1 MGERGSFAKPSIL
14 PGPAAP
20 DRAGRRAL
28 LAPALALLAL
38 GALHALAFA
47 PWPAWWLQIAALA
60 AGLRLIMIAAPRGRR
75 AVFGLAF
82 AFALGHF
89 SAGLCWLHVSM
100 HDHGGMPWL
109 LAALALV
116 AFCAYLA
123 VFPAAACALTLG
135 GGRGRDGPM
144 APSPPQSTALAAP
157 ATAAWWVVAALC
169 GAWTLAEL
177 ARGWLFTG
185 FPWLAV
191 GYAHLDGPLAA
202 IAPLLGAH
210 GVGAAAVA
218 VAAIVAQAALPGLDT
233 RQRAA
238 RAGAAAAALAACVPL
253 GTLEFVRPAGDLLS
267 VRLVQGNVAQSLK
280 FEPGAAVAAMRAY
293 ARHVTESRAALTVLP
308 ETAWVTPWSATPD
321 TIRDEIMTALRAR
334 GAALA
339 LGVPLVDPS
348 ADGGLRITNSVLLL
362 DGGPGGG
369 RYDKQHLVP
378 FGEFIPWGFAW
389 FVRMMRIP
397 LGSFARGEPPQP
409 PFTVGG
415 LRIAANICYEDL
427 FGGEIAAAVRAP
439 ASAGVLL
446 NVSNIAWF
454 GDSHALPQHLEISR
468 MRALETGRPMLR
480 ATNTGVTASI
490 DHRGRVLAR
499 LPNQREAVL
508 DTRVQATA
516 GTTPFVAAGDAPIA
530 ALAAVL
536 LVAAAMAARARRRNP
551 IQ

>member
-1 MGERGSFAKPSIL
+1 MSVGL
-14 PGPAAP
+14 
-20 DRAGRRAL
+20 
-28 LAPALALLAL
+28 LALLLTTTVSTQAPKSTGTAFLKPAIL
-38 GALHALAFA
+38 GFTFGLGWFVAGVSWLFISMHRYGGLPA
-47 PWPAWWLQIAALA
+47 PLA
-60 AGLRLIMIAAPRGRR
+60 ATALLI
-75 AVFGLAF
+75 
-82 AFALGHF
+82 
-89 SAGLCWLHVSM
+89 
-100 HDHGGMPWL
+100 
-109 LAALALV
+109 
-116 AFCAYLA
+116 FCAYLA
-123 VFPAAACALTLG
+123 LFPAAA
-135 GGRGRDGPM
+135 
-144 APSPPQSTALAAP
+144 SALASARCRP
-157 ATAAWWVVAALC
+157 GKHRQSKFGLTGYALAFS
-169 GAWTLAEL
+169 GAFTLFEL
-177 ARGWLFTG
+177 LRGWLFTG
-185 FPWLAV
+185 FPWLAL

-238 RAGAAAAALAACVPL
+238 SAGAAAAALAACVPL
-253 GTLEFVRPAGDLLS
+253 GTLEFVRPAGDPLS

-321 TIRDEIMTALRAR
+321 TIRDEIMTALRER
-334 GAALA
+334 GGALA

-397 LGSFARGEPPQP
+397 LGSFARGEATQP

-415 LRIAANICYEDL
+415 LRVAANICYEDL

-499 LPNQREAVL
+499 LPHQREAVL
-508 DTRVQATA
+508 DTRVQATT
-516 GTTPFVAAGDAPIA
+516 GTTPFVAAGEAPIA
-530 ALAAVL
+530 ALAAAL
-536 LVAAAMAARARRRNP
+536 LVVAAIAARAGRRIP
-551 IQ
+551 IR

>member
-20 DRAGRRAL
+20 DRAARRTW
-28 LAPALALLAL
+28 LAPALAALAL

-60 AGLRLIMIAAPRGRR
+60 AGLRLIMVVAPHGRR
-75 AVFGLAF
+75 AVFGLAH

-89 SAGLCWLHVSM
+89 VAGLCWLHVSM

-109 LAALALV
+109 LAALALI

-123 VFPAAACALTLG
+123 AFPAAACALALG
-135 GGRGRDGPM
+135 AANRRDAPAVAGGTR
-144 APSPPQSTALAAP
+144 AAP
-157 ATAAWWVVAALC
+157 ATAGWWAIAALC

-185 FPWLAV
+185 FPWLAL

-218 VAAIVAQAALPGLDT
+218 VAAVTAQATLPGMGR

-238 RAGAAAAALAACVPL
+238 RAAVAVAVLAACVPL
-253 GTLEFVRPAGDLLS
+253 GTLEFVRPAGEPLS

-280 FEPGAAVAAMRAY
+280 FEPGAAVAAMRSY

-308 ETAWVTPWSATPD
+308 ETAWVAPWSATPD
-321 TIRDEIMTALRAR
+321 TIRDEIMTALRER

-362 DGGPGGG
+362 DGGSGGG

-397 LGSFARGEPPQP
+397 LGSFARGEATQP

-415 LRIAANICYEDL
+415 LRVAANICYEDL

-499 LPNQREAVL
+499 LPHQREAVL
-508 DTRVQATA
+508 DTRVQATT
-516 GTTPFVAAGDAPIA
+516 GTTPFVAAGEAPIA
-530 ALAAVL
+530 ALAAAL
-536 LVAAAMAARARRRNP
+536 LVVAAIAARARRRMP